1 MYVSPNMHSEEQH
14 LMSEQDISK
23 GLSKTIQL
31 KTSDEIR
38 YQEYEDEAKTLSA
51 KIEDLKRQMHGAKKK
66 KKYALAEKKNA
77 YEYV

>member
-1 MYVSPNMHSEEQH
+1 
-14 LMSEQDISK
+14 MSEQDISK